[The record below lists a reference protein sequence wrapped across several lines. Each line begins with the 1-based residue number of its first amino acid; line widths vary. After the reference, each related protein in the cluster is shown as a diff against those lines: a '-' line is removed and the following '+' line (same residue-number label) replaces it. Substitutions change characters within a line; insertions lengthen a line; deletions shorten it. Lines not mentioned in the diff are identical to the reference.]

1 MTGSDRSDRTH
12 EDEQRQLL
20 RSALDEF
27 VANPGAS
34 LDIAGR
40 IEVLLDDLYPSD
52 DYLQETVE
60 MLACYRPEEAERTIG
75 WAVMRS
81 RLIGVKRHL
90 DTQDEKSKVQ
100 LHDRENNPHGGAVK

>member
-1 MTGSDRSDRTH
+1 
-12 EDEQRQLL
+12 
-20 RSALDEF
+20 
-27 VANPGAS
+27 
-34 LDIAGR
+34 
-40 IEVLLDDLYPSD
+40 
-52 DYLQETVE
+52 